1 MYSHYDQAMIN
12 CAITLLQLKY
22 GELSDNDDIETDEL
36 SDNDDIETDELSDND
51 DIETDE
57 LSDNDELL
65 VTCDCGHQWDGYAQ
79 CMCLGIINIDEF
91 DEIIVVKTHKM
102 ILRSQ
107 K

>member
-22 GELSDNDDIETDEL
+22 GEL